1 MSPVILQTFHKEFLH
16 NPMCDW
22 IRPIGVNGFF
32 SPAFLNDN
40 AGDNISHLN
49 NYYCELT
56 AQYWAWKNLQT
67 DFVGFY
73 HYRRYLNFL
82 AQPGF
87 HENTSVDAENAA
99 TAIAFLSTDEQLAA
113 LKKMLTVSDVVTA
126 QRSHMVPNIEAQYCS
141 VVERAPWEAFL
152 AEIKNRFP
160 QAPNAQTFFQVVSAT
175 PICNMYVMKKAVFD
189 RYCEDLFAIIDPV
202 FQRIGA
208 PYNDYNN
215 RYPGFLAERF
225 LGYWLHIH
233 HISAIEVPMIVIK

>member
-40 AGDNISHLN
+40 TGDHISHLN
-49 NYYCELT
+49 NHYCELT
-56 AQYWAWKNLQT
+56 AQYWAWKNFEA
-67 DFVGFY
+67 DYVGFY

-82 AQPGF
+82 AEPGF

-99 TAIAFLSTDEQLAA
+99 TAIAFLSTDAQKASLE
-113 LKKMLTVSDVVTA
+113 KMLSICDVVTA
-126 QRSHMVPNIEAQYCS
+126 QRSHLIPSVEAQYCS
-141 VVERAPWEAFL
+141 VVERAPWQAFL
-152 AEIKNRFP
+152 AEIKKRFP
-160 QAPNAQTFFQVVSAT
+160 QAMDAETYFQVVSAM
-175 PICNMYVMKKAVFD
+175 PICNMYVMKKSVFD

-202 FQRIGA
+202 FQQIGA
-208 PYNDYNN
+208 PYNAYNN

-233 HISAIEVPMIVIK
+233 QICALEVPMIVIK